1 MMVYKITFYQFSEN
15 DYIFLV
21 KKAIE
26 GSIMFNVTK
35 EFQSQTETE
44 WNFKLHHTVNA
55 AERYGL
61 IGITLLVPLFEIDRM
76 FLCQKGEWLWWKIQ

>member
-1 MMVYKITFYQFSEN
+1 MVYKITFYQFSEN

-44 WNFKLHHTVNA
+44 
-55 AERYGL
+55 
-61 IGITLLVPLFEIDRM
+61 
-76 FLCQKGEWLWWKIQ
+76 